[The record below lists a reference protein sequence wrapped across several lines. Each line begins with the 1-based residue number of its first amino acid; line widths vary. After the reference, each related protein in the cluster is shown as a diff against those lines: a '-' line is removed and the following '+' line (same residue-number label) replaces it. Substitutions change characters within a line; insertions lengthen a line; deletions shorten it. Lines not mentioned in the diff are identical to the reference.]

1 MGSPS
6 GSSSER
12 RLALACL
19 LVAVLGWGLN
29 WPTIKVLLRE
39 WPPLFARGTSGLC
52 GAAALAVAALA
63 AGESLRLPPG
73 IGLRLAWAS
82 FTNVFAWMGFATIGL
97 LWLDVAEGA
106 LLVYTMPIWAMLL
119 AWPIARERPS
129 ARHVAALV
137 LSFTGVIVLLL
148 GGGVGL
154 GSAKWPGILL
164 MLSSA
169 ILFAL
174 GAATSR
180 TPLPLAPVV
189 STAWQVGLGCLP
201 MVALGLCVERDR
213 IGALGPAAWAAWAYM
228 ALVPMG
234 LCYLAWF
241 VAVRRLG
248 ASTASLGM
256 LLAPVVG
263 VISAAWALGEP
274 FGARQVVALAL
285 TLGGVALALR
295 RPDG

>member
-1 MGSPS
+1 VPPSS
-6 GSSSER
+6 GSSPER

-19 LVAVLGWGLN
+19 AIAVVGWGFN
-29 WPTIKVLLRE
+29 WPIIKVLLRE

-52 GAAALAVAALA
+52 GAAALALAAVA
-63 AGESLRLPPG
+63 AGESLKLPRG

-82 FTNVFAWMGFATIGL
+82 FTNVFAWMGFSTIGL
-97 LWLDVAEGA
+97 LWLDVAEAA
-106 LLVYTMPIWAMLL
+106 LLVYTMPIWAMIL
-119 AWPIARERPS
+119 AWPIAGERPQ
-129 ARHVAALV
+129 ARQVAALV
-137 LSFTGVIVLLL
+137 LSFVGVVVLLA

-154 GSAKWPGILL
+154 NSAKWPGILL
-164 MLSSA
+164 MLTSA

-201 MVALGLCVERDR
+201 MVILGLVFERDR
-213 IGALGPAAWAAWAYM
+213 IGGLGPEAWAAWAYM
-228 ALVPMG
+228 AFVPMG
-234 LCYLAWF
+234 LCYLTWF
-241 VAVRRLG
+241 VAVRGLG
-248 ASTASLGM
+248 AASASLGM

-263 VISAAWALGEP
+263 VTSAAWALGEE
-274 FGARQVVALAL
+274 FGPRQILALTL

-295 RPDG
+295 RQDG